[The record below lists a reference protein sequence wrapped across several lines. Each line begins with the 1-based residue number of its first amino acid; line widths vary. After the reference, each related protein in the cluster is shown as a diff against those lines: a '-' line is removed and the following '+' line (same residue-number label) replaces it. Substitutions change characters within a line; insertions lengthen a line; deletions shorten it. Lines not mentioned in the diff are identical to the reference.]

1 MKKNNIVIKEM
12 SFIEIVVV
20 ISGAIGALLTSLCYS
35 IRRARCSN
43 IDTPCFKC
51 TREVMTAEELE
62 ADRSKN

>member
-20 ISGAIGALLTSLCYS
+20 ISGDIGALLTSLCWS
-35 IRRARCSN
+35 IRRARCST

-51 TREVMTAEELE
+51 ERTIMTSEELE